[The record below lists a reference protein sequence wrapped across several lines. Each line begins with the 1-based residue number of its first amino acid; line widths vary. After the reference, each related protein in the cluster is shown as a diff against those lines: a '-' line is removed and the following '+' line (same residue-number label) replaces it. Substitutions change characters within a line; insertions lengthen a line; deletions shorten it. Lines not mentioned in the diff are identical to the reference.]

1 MKISELIEQLEVAK
15 TEHGDLLVV
24 VNSYD
29 GGSSAYNNV
38 GLTLVRV
45 KASGRK
51 PEWWEG
57 EYTDDYAGP
66 KNALCVDSAKRGDA

>member
-15 TEHGDLLVV
+15 AEHGDLLVV

-29 GGSSAYNNV
+29 GGSCAYNNPQ
-38 GLTLVRV
+38 LTLVSV

-66 KNALCVDSAKRGDA
+66 KNALCVDSAKRSEA